1 MLLSR
6 IAVLVEILHVA
17 ERYAAVAEVHRRRNA
32 ELEVCVYAVFAHY
45 AHVESGV
52 PAVLVGSDESLDSSS
67 VFTGYDLR
75 TGIQQFDV
83 LHVRAYD
90 HSEME
95 RTQVGVGSVLHR
107 ARLRCGMGCT
117 DDNCEYRYNETFHIR
132 INNAICF
139 CILYGRIK

>member
-6 IAVLVEILHVA
+6 IAFFVQILHVA

-32 ELEVCVYAVFAHY
+32 ELEVCIYAVFAYY

-52 PAVLVGSDESLDSSS
+52 PAVLIGSDESLDRSS
-67 VFTGYDLR
+67 VFTCYDLR
-75 TGIQQFDV
+75 TCIQQFDV

-95 RTQVGVGSVLHR
+95 RTQVGVGPVLHR
-107 ARLRCGMGCT
+107 ACLCCDVGGT

-139 CILYGRIK
+139 CLLYGIIK